1 MSTENDTDF
10 ESAFAAAMGE
20 TVDTAG
26 ADTGADADAA
36 TGVDDTTSADADTGA
51 ATDADTDASAGA
63 DADTGVDDTTGTD
76 EDTGAAADA
85 GTDDAVATAASTVAQ
100 QPLDP
105 KFLAQAIAEEQES
118 RRVAAEAT
126 AKQQEQQQQQDK
138 TFTAEDFLDDKQ
150 KAAVELLNSEWSEV
164 AGPVQALIA
173 ANVQAA
179 LANQKREIL
188 TQVQQQMAPI
198 QQATVKSQ
206 EAMHWG
212 SIAAAHPDYQTVA
225 NALPAWI
232 ESQPFKVAQKYMH
245 AYQGGSTAEVV
256 ELITAYKQA
265 IGSTGAAPAH
275 PASSAVQATPRV
287 APVSKAALAATAA
300 PPKAQRSTVTT
311 SRDPGDFESAFA
323 EAVAR

>member
-1 MSTENDTDF
+1 MSTETDTDF

-20 TVDTAG
+20 PVTEAAEVETLEEPVVDEPEDVVDEVVAEEG
-26 ADTGADADAA
+26 ADDGEPVEAEPEVVA
-36 TGVDDTTSADADTGA
+36 
-51 ATDADTDASAGA
+51 
-63 DADTGVDDTTGTD
+63 
-76 EDTGAAADA
+76 EDPAPVEAAAP
-85 GTDDAVATAASTVAQ
+85 AAP

-105 KFLAQAIAEEQES
+105 KFLAQAIAEEQEN
-118 RRVAAEAT
+118 RRLAAETAAT
-126 AKQQEQQQQQDK
+126 QQEQTKQQEKD
-138 TFTAEDFLDDKQ
+138 FTAEDFLDENQ
-150 KAAVELLNSEWSEV
+150 KKAVELLNSEWSEV

-225 NALPAWI
+225 ESLPEWI
-232 ESQPFKVAQKYMH
+232 ESQPFKVAQQYMA

-256 ELITAYKQA
+256 ALISAYKQA

-300 PPKAQRSTVTT
+300 PPRAQRSTVTT

>member
-1 MSTENDTDF
+1 MSTETDTDF

-20 TVDTAG
+20 PVAEAAEVETLEEQVAVDEPVDVVEDVVAVEG
-26 ADTGADADAA
+26 A
-36 TGVDDTTSADADTGA
+36 
-51 ATDADTDASAGA
+51 
-63 DADTGVDDTTGTD
+63 
-76 EDTGAAADA
+76 EDGEPVEAEVVTEDPAPVE
-85 GTDDAVATAASTVAQ
+85 AVAP

-105 KFLAQAIAEEQES
+105 KFLAQAIAEEQDN
-118 RRVAAEAT
+118 RRVAAEAA
-126 AKQQEQQQQQDK
+126 AKQQEQAQQQDK

-225 NALPAWI
+225 ESLPEWI
-232 ESQPFKVAQKYMH
+232 ESQPFKVAQQYMA

-256 ELITAYKQA
+256 ALISAYKQA

-300 PPKAQRSTVTT
+300 PPRAQRSTVTT

>member
-1 MSTENDTDF
+1 MSTETDTDF

-20 TVDTAG
+20 PVTEAAEVETSEEPVAVDEPVDVVDGVDAAAEGEDPADTAVV
-26 ADTGADADAA
+26 T
-36 TGVDDTTSADADTGA
+36 
-51 ATDADTDASAGA
+51 
-63 DADTGVDDTTGTD
+63 
-76 EDTGAAADA
+76 EDPAPVE
-85 GTDDAVATAASTVAQ
+85 AVAPAAQ

-105 KFLAQAIAEEQES
+105 KFLAQAIAEEQENS
-118 RRVAAEAT
+118 RVAAEAA
-126 AKQQEQQQQQDK
+126 AKQQEQAQQQDK

-198 QQATVKSQ
+198 QQATAKSQ

-225 NALPAWI
+225 DALPEWI
-232 ESQPFKVAQKYMH
+232 ESQPFKVAQQYMN

-256 ELITAYKQA
+256 ALISAYKQA

-300 PPKAQRSTVTT
+300 PPRAQRSTVTT

>member
-20 TVDTAG
+20 TVDTAEVETP
-26 ADTGADADAA
+26 DEPAA
-36 TGVDDTTSADADTGA
+36 EEQTDVVEDVVAEETVDGDETVEGDEQEGVDTPPVAEAPP
-51 ATDADTDASAGA
+51 
-63 DADTGVDDTTGTD
+63 
-76 EDTGAAADA
+76 
-85 GTDDAVATAASTVAQ
+85 AVEEPAPVE

-105 KFLAQAIAEEQES
+105 KFLAQAIAEEQEN
-118 RRVAAEAT
+118 RRVAADAA
-126 AKQQEQQQQQDK
+126 AKQQEQQQEQDK

-188 TQVQQQMAPI
+188 TQMHQQMAPI
-198 QQATVKSQ
+198 QQATAKSQ

-225 NALPAWI
+225 DSLPEWI
-232 ESQPFKVAQKYMH
+232 ESQPFKVAQKYMS

-300 PPKAQRSTVTT
+300 PPRAQRSTVTT